1 MDQTPQRHLANHD
14 ELNMQVEVALD
25 NLGSKLLSNLEE
37 NSEINQTLKE
47 LKDLK
52 VQNEII
58 LNARIIDLE
67 KSINNVE
74 IFTRL
79 SSEIVALKRV
89 MENNEKIEAETN
101 ENLKK
106 NLEEKK
112 MLQEKI
118 LQVTQQNYQASQDN
132 ISYCQELEKNL
143 EILNFERLGLW
154 NQNVEIFNQ
163 AKSLAMEKMEKDQQ
177 ILQME
182 KYIQEMQRKLG
193 EKVSY

>member
-1 MDQTPQRHLANHD
+1 
-14 ELNMQVEVALD
+14 MQVEVALD

-52 VQNEII
+52 LQNEIT

-177 ILQME
+177 ILQLE
-182 KYIQEMQRKLG
+182 NYIQEMQRKLG

>member
-1 MDQTPQRHLANHD
+1 
-14 ELNMQVEVALD
+14 MQVEVALD

-177 ILQME
+177 ILQLE
-182 KYIQEMQRKLG
+182 NYIQEMQRKLG